1 MPRTIG
7 QADIAPEVRLQVSLF
22 LAQRSIRGRLLRGAI
37 AAAMKSFG
45 LCRNSIT
52 KIWAMRTNPRA
63 LMAPGRRQPKRG
75 RHLSPQEVAELVQA
89 APLCQRQTRRALA
102 EATGISRTTLQR
114 HLADGVLRRAVS
126 RVKPTLTDAH
136 KTRCPVLSNASH
148 DTVHVDEKWFNLYKG
163 ATKYYLTA
171 AEQLP
176 YRSCPNKR
184 YIGKIMFLAA
194 VARPRYDCHRKV
206 HFDGKIGIW
215 PIVEETTAQRS
226 SVNRPKGAP
235 VTKSVSMTRVLYRK
249 LLVDKVLPAIRA
261 KLPVR
266 RGTTVFVQQDNAG
279 PHVREDD
286 TEVETAGKY
295 RKATYDTNGLIE
307 AVQEAFD
314 EVKWQTLDKCF
325 VTLQKVMEAIL
336 LDDGSNSFKLPRV
349 GRNVA
354 VNGRMP
360 LSVKVSQDAVTNG
373 YSKLYL

>member
-1 MPRTIG
+1 
-7 QADIAPEVRLQVSLF
+7 
-22 LAQRSIRGRLLRGAI
+22 
-37 AAAMKSFG
+37 
-45 LCRNSIT
+45 
-52 KIWAMRTNPRA
+52 
-63 LMAPGRRQPKRG
+63 
-75 RHLSPQEVAELVQA
+75 
-89 APLCQRQTRRALA
+89 
-102 EATGISRTTLQR
+102 
-114 HLADGVLRRAVS
+114 
-126 RVKPTLTDAH
+126 
-136 KTRCPVLSNASH
+136 
-148 DTVHVDEKWFNLYKG
+148 
-163 ATKYYLTA
+163 
-171 AEQLP
+171 
-176 YRSCPNKR
+176 
-184 YIGKIMFLAA
+184 MFLAA

-235 VTKSVSMTRVLYRK
+235 VTKSVSVTRVLYRK

-266 RGTTVFVQQDNAG
+266 RGTIVFVQQDNAG
-279 PHVREDD
+279 PHVCEDD
-286 TEVETAGKY
+286 TELETAGKVDGWKIKMRCQPPRSPELNVLDLGFFASIQALQY
-295 RKATYDTNGLIE
+295 RKATYDTNDLIE

-349 GRNVA
+349 GRHVA